1 MGLRAV
7 PLAYCRYDHITFTEA
22 DELFDFNFAGGLEFG
37 AIVSSHYPWSN
48 TDISQDWNRP
58 INEQRKR
65 RGTSKLSSLQQTQ
78 SSHSVSHQGGDFI
91 GYGSDDDEEA
101 SQDGSNVGRG
111 RKRNSS
117 VATMDTINKRPRLPT
132 REPEIMDFAPI
143 ELDILGDLGDPLLD
157 DITHDPLQQTTDILD
172 VDLPLPAEGN
182 PSSYE

>member
-1 MGLRAV
+1 M
-7 PLAYCRYDHITFTEA
+7 
-22 DELFDFNFAGGLEFG
+22 EFC
-37 AIVSSHYPWSN
+37 AIVSACGYSYTN
-48 TDISQDWNRP
+48 GQDWNKP

-78 SSHSVSHQGGDFI
+78 YSPSASLQGGDLI
-91 GYGSDDDEEA
+91 DDGWEDDAEA
-101 SQDGSNVGRG
+101 SEDGSNVGRG

-143 ELDILGDLGDPLLD
+143 DLDILGDPLLLD
-157 DITHDPLQQTTDILD
+157 DSANDSLQQTTDNLEIN
-172 VDLPLPAEGN
+172 LPLPDNGG